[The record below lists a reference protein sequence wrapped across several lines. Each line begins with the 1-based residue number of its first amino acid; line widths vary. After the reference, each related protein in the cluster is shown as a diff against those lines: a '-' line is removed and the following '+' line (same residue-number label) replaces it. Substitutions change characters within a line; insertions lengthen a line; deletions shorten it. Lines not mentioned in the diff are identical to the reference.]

1 MDTKTLIVFLILVFG
16 AVFLLTQFIVV
27 PTFGTGRQ
35 ESQRLR
41 RRMGSLASQYQP
53 DNPIFLIREKYLRKL
68 SPLEK
73 WLESLPGMDG
83 METFIERSGH
93 GFPAYRLV
101 FASVVMASTGAVLAW
116 LATRHWLVTA
126 TAAVILAW
134 IPVIKLKMEL
144 ARRFAKFEEQLPEAL
159 DIMTQALRGGYPFNE
174 TLLLVTTELD
184 DPIAAEFRIAF
195 DELNYGVDMET
206 SLHRLLDRTPSMSL
220 TAVVTTV
227 LVQRETGG
235 NLAESFENTS
245 RLIRSRFKFR
255 RRVTTLTAETR
266 LSSWVLALVPFV
278 LFALLSILN
287 PEYIRIMTQDPLGL
301 RLIVGGLLLLIAGNV
316 WIRKLM
322 SLDL

>member
-1 MDTKTLIVFLILVFG
+1 MDTKTLIAFLFLVFF

-35 ESQRLR
+35 ESKRLR
-41 RRMGSLASQYQP
+41 RRMGTLAGQYQS
-53 DNPIFLIREKYLRKL
+53 DNPILLVREKYLRKL
-68 SPLEK
+68 SPFEK
-73 WLESLPGMDG
+73 WLESLPGMDEL
-83 METFIERSGH
+83 ETFIERSGH

-101 FASVVMASTGAVLAW
+101 LASLLLALAGAAAAW
-116 LATRHWLVTA
+116 LWSRHWLVMA
-126 TAAVILAW
+126 TAAVILGGVPAM
-134 IPVIKLKMEL
+134 KLKLDL

-174 TLLLVTTELD
+174 TLLLVATEMD
-184 DPIAAEFRIAF
+184 DPIAGDFRVAF
-195 DELNYGVDMET
+195 DELNYGVEMGA
-206 SLHRLLDRTPSMSL
+206 SLHRLLERTPSIAL

-245 RLIRSRFKFR
+245 RLIRSRFRFR

-266 LSSWVLALVPFV
+266 LSSWVLALVPFF
-278 LFALLSILN
+278 LFAFMSLLN
-287 PEYIRIMTQDPLGL
+287 PDYMKIMTLDPLGL
-301 RLIVGGLLLLIAGNV
+301 KLIAAGLLLLIVGNF

-322 SLDL
+322 SMDI